1 MKRKQARRRKQNKAK
16 NWRMPRIQARRIS
29 MPLLAIGI
37 VALCYRFSAELLDQP
52 IRAIMIEGPFQRVT
66 ALQIEEAISSELGSG
81 FFSADLQRIQAQVVS
96 LAWIDTANVTRRWPG
111 KLEIS
116 VTEEV
121 PAAIW
126 GERGLLNTDGV
137 LFVTDARHVPAE
149 LPRLSGPDGQAAAVA
164 KRYLY
169 LREQLISIGL
179 DVRRL
184 HVDPRGAWEMT
195 LQNGVEVRF
204 GRREI
209 DDRTKL
215 FLAVAAGVISS
226 REAEIEFVDMRYSNG
241 FTIGWKNGNSSP
253 FREPQATGNGL
264 VAARNAPGTGLNE

>member
-81 FFSADLQRIQAQVVS
+81 FIRADLQRIQAQVVS
-96 LAWIDTANVTRRWPG
+96 LAWIDTANVTRLWPG

-126 GERGLLNTDGV
+126 GERGLHNTDV
-137 LFVTDARHVPAE
+137 VIFVTYARHVPPE
-149 LPRLSGPDGQAAAVA
+149 
-164 KRYLY
+164 
-169 LREQLISIGL
+169 
-179 DVRRL
+179 
-184 HVDPRGAWEMT
+184 
-195 LQNGVEVRF
+195 
-204 GRREI
+204 
-209 DDRTKL
+209 
-215 FLAVAAGVISS
+215 
-226 REAEIEFVDMRYSNG
+226 
-241 FTIGWKNGNSSP
+241 
-253 FREPQATGNGL
+253 
-264 VAARNAPGTGLNE
+264 